1 MYGTEKTLY
10 INSRVFNWAEGSVD
24 RGWTQRA
31 RTMNRKEANTTSLNE
46 MDNRRSEAN
55 WARRHVITVITCVG

>member
-10 INSRVFNWAEGSVD
+10 VNSRVFDWAEGSAD

-46 MDNRRSEAN
+46 TGNRRSEADR
-55 WARRHVITVITCVG
+55 AGRRVIMAIA